1 MRDGG
6 KIRTPSINS
15 NPEYQLISRVAPSQ
29 LKKPR
34 VRSVDTRGWSWYE
47 GFVLPPSRIRGP
59 GIDITTFPQSKF
71 LLIFAFMFFVNSHH
85 DITKIGAFKW
95 VVKLVKWDTKM
106 GREIYIARFLIHNH
120 KLALWRN
127 GSTLDPRSWNWGST
141 PIEGAFLKKIR
152 KHFHFISG
160 SDFPI
165 RHSLTVT
172 DWKIRPRN
180 EMEML
185 SNFF

>member
-1 MRDGG
+1 MENLPTVKSLAVNKFFVSPEKWLWAPHVALWLPMQLVLYLYRDPMRDGG

-71 LLIFAFMFFVNSHH
+71 LLTFTFIFFVNSHH

-106 GREIYIARFLIHNH
+106 GREIYIARF
-120 KLALWRN
+120 
-127 GSTLDPRSWNWGST
+127 SS
-141 PIEGAFLKKIR
+141 LK
-152 KHFHFISG
+152 
-160 SDFPI
+160 
-165 RHSLTVT
+165 
-172 DWKIRPRN
+172 
-180 EMEML
+180 
-185 SNFF
+185 

>member
-1 MRDGG
+1 MLNPGSKKIRDGDPEGEKIMGWIKGWFPENFEKIKGLLNPERFFLSLKSGTECIIHWLISLYLYRDPMRDGG

-71 LLIFAFMFFVNSHH
+71 LLTFTFIFFVNSHH

-106 GREIYIARFLIHNH
+106 GREIYIAQF
-120 KLALWRN
+120 
-127 GSTLDPRSWNWGST
+127 
-141 PIEGAFLKKIR
+141 
-152 KHFHFISG
+152 
-160 SDFPI
+160 SDQ
-165 RHSLTVT
+165 
-172 DWKIRPRN
+172 K
-180 EMEML
+180 
-185 SNFF
+185 

>member
-1 MRDGG
+1 MLGQTLFSQIFQLNAGEILVKHQSFTSHVYSERWLLAEKKLMIPQWRIGPYFAKQVIIAKKMYLYRDPMRDGG

-71 LLIFAFMFFVNSHH
+71 LLIFAFIFFLSIVTMTS
-85 DITKIGAFKW
+85 
-95 VVKLVKWDTKM
+95 
-106 GREIYIARFLIHNH
+106 
-120 KLALWRN
+120 
-127 GSTLDPRSWNWGST
+127 
-141 PIEGAFLKKIR
+141 R
-152 KHFHFISG
+152 K
-160 SDFPI
+160 
-165 RHSLTVT
+165 
-172 DWKIRPRN
+172 
-180 EMEML
+180 
-185 SNFF
+185 